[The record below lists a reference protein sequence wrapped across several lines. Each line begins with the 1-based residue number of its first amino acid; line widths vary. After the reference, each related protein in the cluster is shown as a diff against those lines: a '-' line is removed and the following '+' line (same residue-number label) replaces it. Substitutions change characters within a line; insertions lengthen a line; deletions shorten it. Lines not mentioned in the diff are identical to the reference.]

1 MLRSLFLRERNSARR
16 RNAGPRRYLIGV
28 GQTTKGASKKDKKY
42 SRIHIPVLCSG
53 SRCPMG
59 RQCQTFHTGEVR
71 EKLLTRPSTLPSD
84 DLSRLD
90 FLPFFCV
97 GDEEEEEEI
106 QSIFLHP
113 RGPFWLFPPI
123 LLRTDQS
130 PPPLLF
136 QGSPSPTKVSFSNS
150 HFFKRK
156 VLAAA
161 GIRTLSTL
169 FPRGWENVFNRA
181 PKGDTV
187 NFFLQKFHL
196 RHLEC
201 QCQGTTG
208 TFRSCRAEPSVVR
221 TGSVS
226 TRRRSP
232 GGKKT

>member
-1 MLRSLFLRERNSARR
+1 MSNLSHRRSERETLDSPFNSSQRR
-16 RNAGPRRYLIGV
+16 SV
-28 GQTTKGASKKDKKY
+28 K
-42 SRIHIPVLCSG
+42 
-53 SRCPMG
+53 
-59 RQCQTFHTGEVR
+59 
-71 EKLLTRPSTLPSD
+71 TR
-84 DLSRLD
+84 LS
-90 FLPFFCV
+90 PFFCV

-130 PPPLLF
+130 PPPLPF

-169 FPRGWENVFNRA
+169 FPRRGGENVMSSIEPR
-181 PKGDTV
+181 KV
-187 NFFLQKFHL
+187 IQYIFLQKFHL

-208 TFRSCRAEPSVVR
+208 TFRSCLSRV
-221 TGSVS
+221 
-226 TRRRSP
+226 
-232 GGKKT
+232 

>member
-1 MLRSLFLRERNSARR
+1 MLLRSLHLLRSLFLRERNSARR

-28 GQTTKGASKKDKKY
+28 GQTTKGASKKDKKIQQDTY
-42 SRIHIPVLCSG
+42 VLHVFRLSQQL
-53 SRCPMG
+53 G

-187 NFFLQKFHL
+187 IFFCRNSICDTWNASVKVRLA
-196 RHLEC
+196 
-201 QCQGTTG
+201 
-208 TFRSCRAEPSVVR
+208 RSEVA
-221 TGSVS
+221 
-226 TRRRSP
+226 
-232 GGKKT
+232 